1 MIFFLF
7 YHTNGHICYAVSI
20 TKPIQSFSIIHYN
33 LFENNISYINCS
45 VTYPE
50 EVPSG
55 YCTLD
60 SRLSQPDKFF
70 PGTAI
75 LIQPELH
82 QIQNS
87 KLRTFLNGLGAD
99 ENAAKFDCKDKGMLQ
114 LMFTEDE
121 RSYLIAVD
129 TTNGTNDLM
138 TVPSVEDVSG
148 DLGYAHGFYKKKSAE
163 SNMRKTFTTDF
174 AGTSFESPLL
184 RNDPKKSSSSNTLL
198 VYQISTQGDIT
209 TIFQDYTLGV
219 LPMVKVSLDCPS
231 LQKVEDEE

>member
-1 MIFFLF
+1 MRTTYLSSGNMRYADESDYKWFSDNDLDT
-7 YHTNGHICYAVSI
+7 YHYFRYEPVKWRVYEVN
-20 TKPIQSFSIIHYN
+20 
-33 LFENNISYINCS
+33 ENNLLLTSSKMLDLCNYGDNKVDADNDYAKVQADSY
-45 VTYPE
+45 
-50 EVPSG
+50 
-55 YCTLD
+55 
-60 SRLSQPDKFF
+60 K
-70 PGTAI
+70 
-75 LIQPELH
+75 
-82 QIQNS
+82 NS